1 MSQLLA
7 AWRWT
12 AVLAALAVAS
22 IDSARRSE
30 ASEVLV
36 SRDVAARHGLERA
49 WFAQIPV
56 DPSRSRISTWY
67 LYFDRL
73 YGVTDSGIVTALD
86 AETGAQLWTK
96 RVGKPGAEAFGPGA
110 NDKYLGVVSGA
121 KLYLLDRHNGR
132 IAWIRQLGNAPSSGP
147 ALSEKYAFVALMTGR
162 IEAYDL
168 EDPDTQP
175 WYYQSK
181 GRTFLRPTAT
191 GAVVSWPTTAGYLY
205 VSRANDPGVLF
216 RLETSDDIVTS
227 PAQQQPYIYIAS
239 LDGYLYAMHEL
250 TGEELWR
257 YSTGYSIT
265 SSPAVIG
272 DTAYVASFQP
282 ALHAVDIA
290 PGKGT
295 ARWVAPG
302 VSHFAARGKDRVY
315 ASDRYGNLLLLD
327 AKTGARQ
334 GRINVAEGISTLVNN
349 QTDRIYLVND
359 RGLVQCLR
367 EIGAE
372 QPTMHRQPIGKSAEE
387 AAGADEEKPTVNP
400 FGEEAAAPADAP
412 EPAGEETPFAEE
424 EPVDE
429 AEPADDAE
437 EPMDEPAADENPFD

>member
-1 MSQLLA
+1 MVAFALCGQSAPAQQL
-7 AWRWT
+7 
-12 AVLAALAVAS
+12 VG
-22 IDSARRSE
+22 
-30 ASEVLV
+30 
-36 SRDVAARHGLERA
+36 RDVAARHGLVRA

-56 DPSRSRISTWY
+56 DPARSRVTTWY
-67 LYFDRL
+67 LYFDQL

-86 AETGAQLWTK
+86 SETGAQLWTK
-96 RVGKPGAEAFGPGA
+96 RVGRPGAEAFGPGA

-121 KLYLLDRHNGR
+121 KLYLLERRTGR
-132 IAWIRQLGNAPSSGP
+132 TVWVRQLGNAPSSGP

-168 EDPDTQP
+168 EDPATQP

-191 GAVVSWPTTAGYLY
+191 GSIVSWPTTAGYLY

-216 RLETSDDIVTS
+216 RLETNDDIVTS
-227 PAQQQPYIYIAS
+227 PSQQSPYLFIAS
-239 LDGYLYAMHEL
+239 LDGYLYAIHESS
-250 TGEELWR
+250 GAELWR

-265 SSPAVIG
+265 SSPAVVG

-290 PGKGT
+290 AGKGT

-315 ASDRYGNLLLLD
+315 AADRFGNLLILD

-334 GRINVAEGISTLVNN
+334 GRIDVAEGMSTLVNN

-359 RGLVQCLR
+359 HGLVQCLR

-372 QPTMHRQPIGKSAEE
+372 QPTRYREPIGKPTATKEDASKK
-387 AAGADEEKPTVNP
+387 KP
-400 FGEEAAAPADAP
+400 
-412 EPAGEETPFAEE
+412 PAG
-424 EPVDE
+424 
-429 AEPADDAE
+429 DA
-437 EPMDEPAADENPFD
+437 PAADEAPDAAPRDNGSPFVAGDDFGAAPGEPTEPDDAPLDEPMEEPLFNDNPFE